1 MQLRNDPK
9 CTQTLWNAPKH
20 EFTVQWSGS
29 GAFVAKI
36 TMCFV
41 GRTFV
46 SIALVQYVL
55 HPLSCTYEMIPNAP
69 KYYELHQNISLG
81 SNGVGLVCSL
91 KKNPNA
97 TSLHKTLMW
106 LRVTN
111 FCINCT
117 SSVCL
122 ASCFM
127 QLRNDPK
134 CTKILKQTETL
145 VWGPTRWIGC
155 IRCEKSRR
163 DFAAPTSALIAP
175 VHLVLH
181 RVSCSYEMIPNALK
195 HYEMH

>member
-1 MQLRNDPK
+1 MGWVRCVCWEKLQR
-9 CTQTLWNAPKH
+9 
-20 EFTVQWSGS
+20 
-29 GAFVAKI
+29 AFVA
-36 TMCFV
+36 
-41 GRTFV
+41 RTFAL
-46 SIALVQYVL
+46 IAPVHPVL
-55 HPLSCTYEMIPNAP
+55 HPVSCSYETVPNAT
-69 KYYELHQNISLG
+69 KHYETHQNMSLG
-81 SNGVGLVCSL
+81 SNGVGQVCSL
-91 KKNPNA
+91 RKI
-97 TSLHKTLMW
+97 TTW
-106 LRVTN
+106 LPSTN

-195 HYEMH
+195 HYEML